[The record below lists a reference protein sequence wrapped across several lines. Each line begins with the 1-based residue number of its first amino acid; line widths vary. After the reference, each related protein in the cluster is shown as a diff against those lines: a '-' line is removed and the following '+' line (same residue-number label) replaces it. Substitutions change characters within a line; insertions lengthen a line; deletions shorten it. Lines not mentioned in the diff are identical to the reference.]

1 VQSNNTILI
10 CSCKDIDFMWL
21 SDDMCVYLFFRFDH
35 TQCPHL
41 QGKDK
46 IAFSP
51 FGYGRRRCPGYNFT
65 YVEVGVFLTIL
76 LQKFTI
82 TPFGEAKDVKR
93 AYGLITIPSE
103 VMKFHIHSMS
113 H

>member
-1 VQSNNTILI
+1 MT
-10 CSCKDIDFMWL
+10 
-21 SDDMCVYLFFRFDH
+21 CVYSFFRFDH

-46 IAFSP
+46 MAFSP
-51 FGYGRRRCPGYNFT
+51 FGYGPRRCPGYHFS

-76 LQKFTI
+76 LQQFTI
-82 TPFGEAKDVKR
+82 KPVGEAKDVKR
-93 AYGLITIPSE
+93 VYGLVTIPSE
-103 VMKFHIHSMS
+103 AMKFHVHSMN

>member
-1 VQSNNTILI
+1 
-10 CSCKDIDFMWL
+10 MWL
-21 SDDMCVYLFFRFDH
+21 SDDMCVHSFFSFDH

-46 IAFSP
+46 MAFSP
-51 FGYGRRRCPGYNFT
+51 FGYGRRRCPAYHFT

-82 TPFGEAKDVKR
+82 KPVGEAKDVKR
-93 AYGLITIPSE
+93 VYSLVTIPSE
-103 VMKFHIHSMS
+103 AMKFHVHSMN